1 MLIIFDVLINLLM
14 QDEIELIK
22 ALYIK
27 HFGKEPLAIFALPP
41 SGSYRK
47 YYRLKTDDKSFIGV
61 YNNDL
66 KENTAFI
73 AFTKNFLKS
82 GLNVPEIIDE
92 DLSKNVY
99 LLSDLGDASLLSF
112 VQSDTSDLNEISLNL
127 YKKSVEQLVLFQTF
141 GAKEIDFTLGYPR
154 QAFDKQSMLWDL
166 NYFKYYFLKLA
177 KVPFDEQNL
186 ENDFQTF
193 SEYLLQA
200 DCNYFIYRDFQSRNI
215 MVLNDTP
222 YFIDY
227 QGGRKGAL
235 QYDIASILFE
245 AKTSLNADTR
255 QLLLDHYLNALAK
268 QIPVNRDKFFQF
280 YYGYVYIRLMQA
292 LGAYGFRGL
301 YEKKELFLQ
310 SIPNALKHLKWL
322 RENIKLDVKLP
333 ELEKIWDSLYNSTYI
348 VAIAS
353 NSLKLNL
360 SINSFS
366 YRKGIPID
374 ETGNGGGFVFD
385 CRALNNPGRLIE
397 YQQYTGQDEKVIQF
411 LKDDENVIKFLN
423 NIYSIIDI
431 SIANYSD
438 RKMKTLMVNF
448 GCTGG
453 QHRSVYCSEELAKY
467 IRHKFPK
474 VLVSLNHRELPIK
487 NSL

>member
-27 HFGKEPLAIFALPP
+27 HFGQEPSTIIALPP

-47 YYRLKTDDKSFIGV
+47 YYRLKTDDKSIIGV

-66 KENTAFI
+66 KENNAFI
-73 AFTKNFLKS
+73 AFTKSFLKS
-82 GLNVPEIIDE
+82 GLNVPEIIDQ

-99 LLSDLGDASLLSF
+99 LLSDLGDATLLSF
-112 VQSDTSDLNEISLNL
+112 VPADCSLILPDNTLNL
-127 YKKSVEQLVLFQTF
+127 YKKSLEQLALFQTL
-141 GAKEIDFTLGYPR
+141 GANEIDFTLGYPR
-154 QAFDKQSMLWDL
+154 QAFDKQSMMWDL

-193 SEYLLQA
+193 SDYLLQT
-200 DCNYFIYRDFQSRNI
+200 DCNYFLYRDFQSRNI
-215 MVLNDTP
+215 MVLNETP

-245 AKTSLNADTR
+245 AKTSLNADTK
-255 QLLLDHYLNALAK
+255 QILLDHYLNVLAK
-268 QIPVNRDKFFQF
+268 QIPVNRDKFLQF

-301 YEKKELFLQ
+301 YEKKEMFLQ

-333 ELEKIWDSLYNSTYI
+333 ELEKIWDALYNSSHI
-348 VAIAS
+348 QSIAIES
-353 NSLKLNL
+353 IKLKV

-385 CRALNNPGRLIE
+385 CRALNNPGRMIE

-411 LKDDENVIKFLN
+411 LKDDENVIKFLK

-431 SIANYSD
+431 SIENYTERNLKS
-438 RKMKTLMVNF
+438 MMVNF

-453 QHRSVYCSEELAKY
+453 QHRSVYCSEQLAKY

-487 NSL
+487 K